1 LELVMMRNPGRAG
14 LFAIAFLLAAVGCA
28 NAKPTSVTAEVN
40 LRDTP
45 TTAGKVLALIP
56 KGTSVEVTTCTNGWC
71 QVSFN
76 GQQGYAISRNL
87 AVPQPA
93 PPRRVVRHGV
103 PQVYAGGPPP
113 YDPGPVYVGPG
124 PYPYP
129 YYGYYRPYY
138 GPYFGPR
145 WGWGWRRGWGFRVGW

>member
-1 LELVMMRNPGRAG
+1 MAHAG
-14 LFAIAFLLAAVGCA
+14 AGGLAAVALLVSVAGA
-28 NAKPTSVTAEVN
+28 NAKPIAATAEVN

-45 TTAGKVLALIP
+45 TTSGKVLALIP
-56 KGTSVEVTTCTNGWC
+56 KGTSVEVATCTNGWC
-71 QVSFN
+71 QMSFN

-87 AVPQPA
+87 GIPQSVPPT
-93 PPRRVVRHGV
+93 RRIVRHGV
-103 PQVYAGGPPP
+103 PQVYAGAPPP

-145 WGWGWRRGWGFRVGW
+145 WGWRRGWGFRIGW